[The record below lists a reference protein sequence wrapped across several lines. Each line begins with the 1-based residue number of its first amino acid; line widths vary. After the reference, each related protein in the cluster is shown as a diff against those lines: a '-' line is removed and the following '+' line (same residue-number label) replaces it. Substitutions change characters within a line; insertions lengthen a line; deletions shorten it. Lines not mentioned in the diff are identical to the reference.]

1 VPAPEAD
8 RTAPAVQEL
17 AVALAQAL
25 ASLGDLDRD
34 VFLLRE
40 TAGLSYE
47 EIASACDIS
56 VDAVR
61 ARLYRARNELR
72 VALDGPLS
80 LRRQSPVSLNG
91 GEWT

>member
-1 VPAPEAD
+1 
-8 RTAPAVQEL
+8 
-17 AVALAQAL
+17 
-25 ASLGDLDRD
+25 
-34 VFLLRE
+34 
-40 TAGLSYE
+40 
-47 EIASACDIS
+47 
-56 VDAVR
+56 VR